1 MVANYQ
7 RKLVLKQLLFT
18 LLILIGVAYP
28 LIAHC
33 EPKPKSSFPEFSKL
47 FPSAA
52 VNKIPDVAHFN
63 AGNSGFSLDRTKRKQ
78 ILFKFDNA
86 DEVWVLKSV
95 SGPRGDEFL
104 RNDVGQVVLRINS
117 LGGITIFNSSDS
129 GGVAAE
135 LTGKSRGISPQ
146 NQVFNGTLQ
155 LAVDRSAGRF
165 TGRYLQ
171 SVRIEVTGGL
181 QSYLVYDSL
190 ERIADGLSQIPP
202 KYFNNKKYK
211 IKKVRLNRAPN
222 PFVLLQD
229 GTLEVGLTPG
239 IGYSGRPSSAAVKLS
254 ILGAN

>member
-1 MVANYQ
+1 MLAIFQ
-7 RKLVLKQLLFT
+7 RQIRIRPLLLSLVILF
-18 LLILIGVAYP
+18 GAAYP
-28 LIAHC
+28 YAARS
-33 EPKPKSSFPEFSKL
+33 EPRKQSSFPEFSRL
-47 FPSAA
+47 FPTVAA
-52 VNKIPDVAHFN
+52 NKIPDVAHFN
-63 AGNSGFSLDRTKRKQ
+63 AGRSGFSLDRTKRKQ
-78 ILFKFDNA
+78 ILFKFDSD

-117 LGGITIFNSSDS
+117 LGGITIFNNSDS

-135 LTGKSRGISPQ
+135 LTGKAKGISPQ
-146 NQVFNGTLQ
+146 NQIFSGSLQ
-155 LAVDRSAGRF
+155 SAVDRSAGRF
-165 TGRYLQ
+165 TGKYLQ
-171 SVRIEVTGGL
+171 TIHIEVTGGL
-181 QSYLVYDSL
+181 QSYLVYDAL
-190 ERIADGLSQIPP
+190 ERVADGLSQIPP

-222 PFVLLQD
+222 PFVILQD